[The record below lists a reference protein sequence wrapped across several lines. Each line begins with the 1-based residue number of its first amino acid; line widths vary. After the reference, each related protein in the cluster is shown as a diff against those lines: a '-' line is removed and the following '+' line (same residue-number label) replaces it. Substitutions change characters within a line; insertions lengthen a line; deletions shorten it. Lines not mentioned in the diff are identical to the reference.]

1 MGNIVMVVDAQ
12 GGGLGK
18 QLIGSI
24 KKELPEAHIIA
35 IGANSTATAAMLK
48 AGADEA
54 ATGENPVVV
63 CSKRADVIVGPI
75 GIVIADSMLGEI
87 TPRMAEAVA
96 QSEAA
101 RILIPFNNCGSMIAG
116 VSDLNVKALINDA
129 VSKLKA
135 LEESAK
141 DIDK

>member
-1 MGNIVMVVDAQ
+1 
-12 GGGLGK
+12 
-18 QLIGSI
+18 
-24 KKELPEAHIIA
+24 
-35 IGANSTATAAMLK
+35 
-48 AGADEA
+48 
-54 ATGENPVVV
+54 
-63 CSKRADVIVGPI
+63 
-75 GIVIADSMLGEI
+75 MLGEI